1 MLRLRRKSHTQT
13 TKFQPLLDS
22 GQRNKPPAKC
32 QAEQG
37 SGTGLDV
44 KSPKLLRLRRNH
56 LMILPVIAAILLT
69 SCTSTVSSIDTA
81 AASLQPQL
89 TDQQAAAGPIPAP
102 SDKNAAAPAMTN
114 TSPMATQDVAI
125 AAAGGQ
131 PGQIIIGAPK
141 QAEAKDFA
149 LASAQ
154 DSQSDITAAALGST
168 AGAAKAADGNP
179 APAAQPQPVI
189 ATAQA
194 PASASKLKAPEPNS
208 QQVQLASAAPALTP
222 PVQELTNAR
231 PAQQFVDAA
240 PQEPAKKPRKTL
252 FSAMFGDT
260 TQKPATIQAAPA
272 PLPAETQLALAE
284 PAPKKAAVAAAMAEV
299 GTPRLNLVDTSS
311 DTQAAM
317 SVPNVDNGDLPGVRK
332 GALFEIKRRDSLN
345 TDADIDISETD
356 DGPVL
361 LASAGGLARLAP
373 NGLKVQRE
381 SVDVAC
387 LKPQLVRMLKQIE
400 AHYGRSIV
408 VTSGYRSPGHNRRV
422 RGAKNSLHMYCAAAD
437 IEIDGVG
444 KWELAKFARS
454 MSGRGGV
461 GTYCHTE
468 AVHVDIGP
476 NRDWNWRCSRR

>member
-1 MLRLRRKSHTQT
+1 
-13 TKFQPLLDS
+13 
-22 GQRNKPPAKC
+22 
-32 QAEQG
+32 
-37 SGTGLDV
+37 
-44 KSPKLLRLRRNH
+44 
-56 LMILPVIAAILLT
+56 MILPIIAAFLLT
-69 SCTSTVSSIDTA
+69 SCTSTVSNIDTA
-81 AASLQPQL
+81 ASSLQPQL
-89 TDQQAAAGPIPAP
+89 QGQQSSDPANLADPTSGNGPTLAMNNTTPVSDVAAAANG
-102 SDKNAAAPAMTN
+102 T
-114 TSPMATQDVAI
+114 
-125 AAAGGQ
+125 Q
-131 PGQIIIGAPK
+131 PGEITVGV
-141 QAEAKDFA
+141 AKPADANAFA
-149 LASAQ
+149 VASAETGQ
-154 DSQSDITAAALGST
+154 ADITAAALGSKPGV
-168 AGAAKAADGNP
+168 AISPQDP
-179 APAAQPQPVI
+179 ALAQPQPVI
-189 ATAQA
+189 TSAEPTAVTA
-194 PASASKLKAPEPNS
+194 KLKAPEPTNE
-208 QQVQLASAAPALTP
+208 QVQLANAAPAVTP
-222 PVQELTNAR
+222 AVQELTNAR
-231 PAQQFVDAA
+231 PAQQFLDAA
-240 PQEPAKKPRKTL
+240 PQEPVKKPRKTL

-260 TQKPATIQAAPA
+260 TQKPAAKQVAPA
-272 PLPAETQLALAE
+272 PLVAETQLALAE
-284 PAPKKAAVAAAMAEV
+284 PAPKKAAAAALADIE
-299 GTPRLNLVDTSS
+299 TPQLNLVDSNSDSQSS
-311 DTQAAM
+311 M

-400 AHYGRSIV
+400 SHYGRSIV

-476 NRDWNWRCSRR
+476 NRDWNWRCSRRG